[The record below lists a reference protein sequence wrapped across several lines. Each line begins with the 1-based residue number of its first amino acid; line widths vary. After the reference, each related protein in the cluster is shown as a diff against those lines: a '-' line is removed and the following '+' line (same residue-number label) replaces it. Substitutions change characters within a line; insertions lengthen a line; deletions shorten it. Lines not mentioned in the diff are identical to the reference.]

1 MKRKE
6 RVKNMTR
13 SMTGYGKGEF
23 EQNGRRFTVEMKS
36 VNHRYNDI
44 TIKAPRFLNPLEDRI
59 RKRLSQ
65 SIFRGKTDVYINYE
79 TTAQEDVKVVVNE
92 ALALAY
98 VEKLRLLE
106 AKFGL
111 TSHDTLD
118 LVAKFPDVITQEKV
132 EEEADE
138 TWQLLLPA
146 LEEAL
151 TAFLAMRLA
160 EGEALKEDILR
171 KAQTIETLTQT
182 VEERSPL
189 VVEEYR
195 QKLTDRLKEL
205 LDQTPVD
212 EGRIAQEITIF
223 ADKACVDEET
233 TRLKSHLVQ
242 LSDIFRQEGTIG
254 RKLDFLVQEM
264 NREANTIGSKSSD
277 LVITNAA
284 IGLKTEIEKIRE
296 QVQNIE

>member
-151 TAFLAMRLA
+151 TAFLAMRSA

>member
-212 EGRIAQEITIF
+212 EGRIAQETTIF

>member
-1 MKRKE
+1 M
-6 RVKNMTR
+6 KNMTR

-151 TAFLAMRLA
+151 TAFLAMRSA

>member
-1 MKRKE
+1 M
-6 RVKNMTR
+6 NMTR

-65 SIFRGKTDVYINYE
+65 SIFRGKTDVYINFE

-92 ALALAY
+92 ALAAAY
-98 VEKLRLLE
+98 VEKLQFLE

-111 TSHDTLD
+111 RSQDTLD

-151 TAFLAMRLA
+151 EAFLTMRTV
-160 EGEALKEDILR
+160 EGEALKEDILQ
-171 KAQTIETLTQT
+171 KAQIIEALTKT
-182 VEERSPL
+182 VEERSAL

-195 QKLTDRLKEL
+195 QKLNDRLKEL

-212 EGRIAQEITIF
+212 EGRMAQEITIF

-233 TRLKSHLVQ
+233 TRLKSHLCQ
-242 LSDIFRQEGTIG
+242 LSDIFCQEGTIG

-296 QVQNIE
+296 QIQNIE

>member
-118 LVAKFPDVITQEKV
+118 MVAKFPDVITQEKV

-151 TAFLAMRLA
+151 TAFLAMRSA